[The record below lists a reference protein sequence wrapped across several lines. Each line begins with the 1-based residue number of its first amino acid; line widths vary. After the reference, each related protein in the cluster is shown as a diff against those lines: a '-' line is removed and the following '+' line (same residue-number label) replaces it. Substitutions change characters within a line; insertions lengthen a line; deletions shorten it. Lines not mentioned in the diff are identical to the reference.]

1 MKFTEFLSEAR
12 TVAGDAAAKRG
23 LQHVGHGYYADRS
36 GNIVAKSEKG
46 QRLVAVDKGEA
57 QAAQAGVEQGD
68 QEDAHLT
75 SGEGLGTVA
84 ITFGRFN
91 PPTIGHEKLLD
102 AVAKEGVDSY
112 RIYPSR
118 TVDPKKNPLE
128 PEVKVQF
135 MNEMYPSHSE
145 AIVNDSG
152 MSNIFNVMVALQDE
166 GYTGVTLVVGS
177 DRVSEFKSLL
187 EKYNGQAYEFEEL
200 NVVSAGERDPDA
212 EGVEGMSA
220 SKMRA
225 FAASGDLESF
235 MEGVPGKNK
244 NIAQRLMTEVRKGMG
259 ISDEA
264 EPVNEMWEIAP
275 KLDKQGLREAYISE
289 EVFALDTLVEH
300 LDTGVQ
306 GKIVYRGAN
315 YAIFEDENGWQF
327 RCWLTSLMEKAP
339 KYDKEG
345 NDKFDRFKRMV
356 RHKQDKYGPST
367 LKQRLK
373 HGGVDHNI
381 DNEKKAKMK
390 EATYPQDF
398 RNPDGSRR
406 AVAKKKTGRPNAQG
420 PESGKKEINEGD
432 FWHPDPDKDR
442 KLGGPGANQRA
453 REDRAASSK
462 PKSDSKKLRPGESY
476 YEYAKR
482 MKTRKEEK
490 EAHKSADDGSGND
503 WKIGTDTYRK
513 AVQAMTP
520 GQSIKKFSDFRNSK

>member
-1 MKFTEFLSEAR
+1 MKFSQFLTEAR

-36 GNIVAKSEKG
+36 GQIVAKSEKG
-46 QRLVAVDKGEA
+46 QRLVAVDRAEA
-57 QAAQAGVEQGD
+57 QAAQAGAEQGAA
-68 QEDAHLT
+68 EDEHLT
-75 SGEGLGTVA
+75 SGEGLGTIAV
-84 ITFGRFN
+84 TFGRFN

-102 AVAKEGVDSY
+102 AVAKEGVDNY

-128 PEVKVQF
+128 PELKVQF

-264 EPVNEMWEIAP
+264 EPVTEMWEIAP

-381 DNEKKAKMK
+381 DNERKAKMK
-390 EATYPQDF
+390 EET
-398 RNPDGSRR
+398 
-406 AVAKKKTGRPNAQG
+406 
-420 PESGKKEINEGD
+420 INERGD

-453 REDRAASSK
+453 REDRTSSSK

-520 GQSIKKFSDFRNSK
+520 GQSVKKFSDFRNSK

>member
-1 MKFTEFLSEAR
+1 MKFSQFLTEAR

-36 GNIVAKSEKG
+36 GQIVAKSEKG
-46 QRLVAVDKGEA
+46 QRLVAVDRAEA
-57 QAAQAGVEQGD
+57 QAAQAGAEQGAA
-68 QEDAHLT
+68 EDEHLT
-75 SGEGLGTVA
+75 NGEGLGTIAV
-84 ITFGRFN
+84 TFGRFN

-102 AVAKEGVDSY
+102 AVAKEGVDNY

-128 PEVKVQF
+128 PELKVQF

-390 EATYPQDF
+390 EET
-398 RNPDGSRR
+398 
-406 AVAKKKTGRPNAQG
+406 
-420 PESGKKEINEGD
+420 INERGD

>member
-1 MKFTEFLSEAR
+1 MKFSQFLTEAR

-36 GNIVAKSEKG
+36 GQIVAKSEKG
-46 QRLVAVDKGEA
+46 QRLVAVDKAEA
-57 QAAQAGVEQGD
+57 QAAQAGAEQGAA
-68 QEDAHLT
+68 EDEHLT
-75 SGEGLGTVA
+75 SGEGLGTIAV
-84 ITFGRFN
+84 TFGRFN

-102 AVAKEGVDSY
+102 AVAKEGVDNY

-128 PEVKVQF
+128 PELKVQF

-225 FAASGDLESF
+225 FAAAGDLESF

-244 NIAQRLMTEVRKGMG
+244 SIAQRLMTEVRKGMG

-275 KLDKQGLREAYISE
+275 KLDKQGLREAYIAE

-390 EATYPQDF
+390 EET
-398 RNPDGSRR
+398 
-406 AVAKKKTGRPNAQG
+406 
-420 PESGKKEINEGD
+420 INERGD

>member
-46 QRLVAVDKGEA
+46 QRLVAVDKSEA

-128 PEVKVQF
+128 PELKVQF
-135 MNEMYPSHSE
+135 MSEMYPSHSE

-200 NVVSAGERDPDA
+200 NVVSAGDRDPDA
-212 EGVEGMSA
+212 DGVEGMSA

-235 MEGVPGKNK
+235 TEGVPGGNAA
-244 NIAQRLMTEVRKGMG
+244 IAKRLMNEVRKGMG
-259 ISDEA
+259 IVEEEQVA
-264 EPVNEMWEIAP
+264 AEMWEIAP
-275 KLDKQGLREAYISE
+275 KLAQQDLREAYFQKD
-289 EVFALDTLVEH
+289 VFEIGQLVEH
-300 LDTGVQ
+300 MDTGVR
-306 GKIVYRGAN
+306 GTVKVRGAN
-315 YAIFEDENGWQF
+315 YVIYETAEGYVFKS
-327 RCWLTSLMEKAP
+327 WLQHIAEVT
-339 KYDKEG
+339 
-345 NDKFDRFKRMV
+345 
-356 RHKQDKYGPST
+356 
-367 LKQRLK
+367 
-373 HGGVDHNI
+373 
-381 DNEKKAKMK
+381 
-390 EATYPQDF
+390 
-398 RNPDGSRR
+398 
-406 AVAKKKTGRPNAQG
+406 
-420 PESGKKEINEGD
+420 
-432 FWHPDPDKDR
+432 
-442 KLGGPGANQRA
+442 
-453 REDRAASSK
+453 
-462 PKSDSKKLRPGESY
+462 
-476 YEYAKR
+476 
-482 MKTRKEEK
+482 EK
-490 EAHKSADDGSGND
+490 EKHHSADDGSGND
-503 WKIGTDTYRK
+503 WKVGTDTYRK
-513 AVQAMTP
+513 AVQEMTP
-520 GQSIKKFSDFRNSK
+520 GQSVKKFSDFRKSK

>member
-1 MKFTEFLSEAR
+1 MKFSQFLTEAR

-36 GNIVAKSEKG
+36 GQIVAKSEKG
-46 QRLVAVDKGEA
+46 QRLVAVDKAEA
-57 QAAQAGVEQGD
+57 QAAQAGAEQGAA
-68 QEDAHLT
+68 EDEHLS
-75 SGEGLGTVA
+75 SGEGLGTIAV
-84 ITFGRFN
+84 TFGRFN

-128 PEVKVQF
+128 PELKVQF

-244 NIAQRLMTEVRKGMG
+244 SIAQRLMTEVRKGMG

-264 EPVNEMWEIAP
+264 EPVTEMWEIAP

-390 EATYPQDF
+390 EET
-398 RNPDGSRR
+398 
-406 AVAKKKTGRPNAQG
+406 
-420 PESGKKEINEGD
+420 INERGD

>member
-46 QRLVAVDKGEA
+46 QRLVAVDKSEA

-128 PEVKVQF
+128 PEIKVKF
-135 MNEMYPSHSE
+135 MNEMYPSHSD

-264 EPVNEMWEIAP
+264 EPVTEMWEIAP

-381 DNEKKAKMK
+381 DNERKAKMK
-390 EATYPQDF
+390 EET
-398 RNPDGSRR
+398 
-406 AVAKKKTGRPNAQG
+406 
-420 PESGKKEINEGD
+420 INERGD

-453 REDRAASSK
+453 REDRASSSK

-520 GQSIKKFSDFRNSK
+520 GQSVKKFSDFRNSK